1 MVVAKCPFGPLR
13 PVGRLAGPATPGRA
27 FQREAEQLMVQG
39 NSIAPIPR
47 ARGLWPVLMAVL
59 VAAFVIPPAATAQ
72 AQDENP
78 DTAIKP
84 PDVTAKA
91 LYSYDAT
98 SDVVLYAENAD
109 ERLPIASTVKIMTA
123 LIVTKHVQLDEQ
135 VQVIA
140 QDQVPDP
147 NVYSNMGL
155 QAGDTLTV
163 KQLLEGLLIV
173 SGSDAANALARY
185 VGAKIGGD
193 GDPTAAGNAFIREMN
208 QTALDM
214 GLTNTR
220 FANPNGDDE
229 DNSYS
234 SAHDL
239 AIMAGQLMQNPDIV
253 SIMEEPTLQVTSVGP
268 EHRTYFAGANT
279 NQLLGQYGVIG
290 GKTGSTPNA
299 GACLVT
305 GRQVNGGTNLVI
317 TVVLG
322 SHLEYD
328 ADSRIVEG
336 QDKRWSDM
344 SAILD
349 AMDKEYR
356 WVSAKEDGV
365 MPGLSD
371 QMTVWNVGLKDPP
384 MIPAPYD
391 SKHAI
396 RYQLVLV
403 PADGKKQAG
412 EVLIYFGK
420 DRVGALPVYNA

>member
-1 MVVAKCPFGPLR
+1 MALLVALFVLA
-13 PVGRLAGPATPGRA
+13 PVATARAQDATP
-27 FQREAEQLMVQG
+27 
-39 NSIAPIPR
+39 
-47 ARGLWPVLMAVL
+47 
-59 VAAFVIPPAATAQ
+59 
-72 AQDENP
+72 
-78 DTAIKP
+78 DTTIQP

-91 LYSYDAT
+91 VYSYDAT
-98 SDVVLYAENAD
+98 SGVELYAKNAD
-109 ERLPIASTVKIMTA
+109 ARLPIASTVKIMTA
-123 LIVTKHVQLDEQ
+123 LVVMKHVSLDDQ
-135 VQVIA
+135 VQIIA
-140 QDQVPDP
+140 SDQVPDP

-155 QAGDTLTV
+155 QPGDTLTV
-163 KQLLEGLLIV
+163 KQLLEGLFIV

-193 GDPTAAGNAFIREMN
+193 NDPSAAGSTFVREMN

-239 AIMAGQLMQNPDIV
+239 AMMAGALMQNPDII
-253 SIMEEPTLQVTSVGP
+253 SIMQEPTLQVTSVGP
-268 EHRTYFAGANT
+268 EHRTYFAGTNT
-279 NQLLGQYGVIG
+279 NQLLGQYDVVG

-299 GACLVT
+299 GACLVI
-305 GRQVNGGTNLVI
+305 GRDVNGGTNLVV

-328 ADSRIVEG
+328 ASSRIIEN
-336 QDKRWSDM
+336 QDKRWADM
-344 SAILD
+344 SAIFD

-356 WVSAKEDGV
+356 WVSPQEDGV
-365 MPGLSD
+365 MPGLAD
-371 QMTVWNVGLKDPP
+371 QMSVWSVAMKNPP

-391 SKHAI
+391 ASHAI
-396 RYQLVLV
+396 RYQLVLA
-403 PADGKKQAG
+403 PSKDKKQAG

-420 DRVGALPVYNA
+420 DRVGALPVFSA